1 MADLVHDRQ
10 QVVDIDRLADVAIGM
25 RGIGAHHVFMR
36 TRAGHDHDRYA
47 HHARIGLEHGEQL
60 MSRQPRQVEVEQNQ
74 VRHVLVRMQAFATQ
88 HRQRLGSVFGN
99 RQAMQQ
105 FALAQGFGDQANVAR
120 VVLDEK
126 DLQGARTGTAD
137 LHRDPLPAVL
147 HQDKSCVIGFF
158 NTCTQGMLPMFPA
171 QSQPPP
177 AMRHEPDWPRPALA
191 GRLSIPPLRKTGL
204 HGPVQD
210 PLS

>member
-1 MADLVHDRQ
+1 
-10 QVVDIDRLADVAIGM
+10 M
-25 RGIGAHHVFMR
+25 RGIGAHDVLMR

-60 MSRQPRQVEVEQNQ
+60 MSRQPRQVEVEQDQ